1 MPVKVNVYYHEGLS
15 RAYATAQAASVASD
29 SVAAVQH
36 PYLSRE
42 CVECSG
48 AEPVCTDSQRAGPGT
63 VLARIEVEA
72 GKSVHFEVN
81 PQNRKVSADAGSPRL
96 SGEAVVNFGPG
107 WSLSFAEAPQQ

>member
-1 MPVKVNVYYHEGLS
+1 MPVKVNVYHHEGWS
-15 RAYATAQAASVASD
+15 RACTAAQTASVASD
-29 SVAAVQH
+29 SVAAVQY

-48 AEPVCTDSQRAGPGT
+48 VEPACTDSQRAGPGT
-63 VLARIEVEA
+63 MLARIEVEA

-96 SGEAVVNFGPG
+96 SGTAVINFGPG
-107 WSLSFAEAPQQ
+107 WSLSFAEASQQ